1 SWPRFPGWCECVDR
15 HNGRRRALAQHGID
29 HRGDRG
35 AVGVSIMRA
44 AIFDLFGADSCVSGD
59 YIAVRKP
66 HDECW
71 IVGAAIGIDEE
82 ARKPRQNCRS
92 AETTREIAGDPG
104 RANIVGD
111 VTVELFSCQTER
123 AIGFWKRVGRVI
135 AKEQDTRRTVSIDS
149 FDWLV

>member
-1 SWPRFPGWCECVDR
+1 MWIETTAGGGPWLSMEF
-15 HNGRRRALAQHGID
+15 D

-35 AVGVSIMRA
+35 AVGLPIMRV
-44 AIFDLFGADSCVSGD
+44 AIFDLFGANSCVSGD
-59 YIAVRKP
+59 YIAVREP

-92 AETTREIAGDPG
+92 AETASETAGDPG

-111 VTVELFSCQTER
+111 VTVELFSGQTER
-123 AIGFWKRVGRVI
+123 AIGFWQRVGRVI
-135 AKEQDTRRTVSIDS
+135 AKEEDTRRKATIDS
-149 FDWLV
+149 FDRILRGARWW